1 MIKIILSISQLCFRY
16 LYRRTRHAIEDVKL
30 KGSTQQIP
38 FIGVSFVILGM
49 KQLDCTHG
57 VDRCTSIKKKRLE
70 KKN

>member
-1 MIKIILSISQLCFRY
+1 MTKIISSISQLFLDIY
-16 LYRRTRHAIEDVKL
+16 IDGHAMLFEDVKL

-57 VDRCTSIKKKRLE
+57 VNRCTSIKKKRLE

>member
-1 MIKIILSISQLCFRY
+1 MLF
-16 LYRRTRHAIEDVKL
+16 EDVKL
-30 KGSTQQIP
+30 KGSAQQIP